1 MKYLLITLGGI
12 LFADKVFAAPA
23 VGKSTDTTPI
33 KPGSRV
39 NRHWKHKLKERDF
52 TGRSKRFTVYN
63 VDSRAIIERFHLHSI
78 EFGNWVPEDERRQ
91 FLVGLDESLADLA
104 KVFNV
109 NQRKI
114 GLGGQLAVAY
124 GARGQGGKAL
134 ATYWPGYILIN
145 INREQGLGS
154 FAHEYG
160 HALDFNCARNG
171 RAPSQF
177 LLDRLPASKGVS
189 PQSVGIK
196 AMTKLLRENNGEL
209 NKYAQRLKGMTP
221 YLRSQVEVWAR
232 SFETLVQ
239 SELAKR
245 GWENDLLVKG
255 KYRNTIYPNPV
266 ELKKARAAMMAYARL
281 SLNKRK

>member
-12 LFADKVFAAPA
+12 LFADKLLAAPA

-39 NRHWKHKLKERDF
+39 SRHWEKKLKERDF
-52 TGRSKRFTVYN
+52 TGRKKRFNVYN
-63 VDSRAIIERFHLHSI
+63 VDSRAISERFNLHSI

-91 FLVGLDESLADLA
+91 FLVGLDEALADLA
-104 KVFNV
+104 KIFNV
-109 NQRKI
+109 TQRKI

-124 GARGQGGKAL
+124 GARGQGGRAV

-160 HALDFNCARNG
+160 HALDFNCARGG
-171 RAPSQF
+171 RAPSQ
-177 LLDRLPASKGVS
+177 LSLDHLPASKAVT
-189 PQSVGIK
+189 PQALGIK
-196 AMTKLLRENNGEL
+196 AMTKLLRENGEL
-209 NKYAQRLKGMTP
+209 NKYAQRLKGMSP
-221 YLRSQVEVWAR
+221 YLKSQVEVWAR

-255 KYRNTIYPNPV
+255 KYRNAIYPNPT